1 MRAARGFVRWCPREL
16 AEARCECLVQIPLTV
31 LAVAFVLLAWVVA
44 TFTLLVSSLGG
55 SASARY

>member
-1 MRAARGFVRWCPREL
+1 MRAARGFVGGVPASWPKPLRV
-16 AEARCECLVQIPLTV
+16 LVQIPLTV

-55 SASARY
+55 STSARY